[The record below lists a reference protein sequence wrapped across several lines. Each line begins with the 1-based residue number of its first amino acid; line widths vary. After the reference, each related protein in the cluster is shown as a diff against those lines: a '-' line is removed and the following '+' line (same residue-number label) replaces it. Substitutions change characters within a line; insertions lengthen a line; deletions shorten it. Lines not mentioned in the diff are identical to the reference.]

1 MAAIGLTFLVFI
13 WLGIS
18 FFNSHNYLEASVS
31 WVAALVWYLILCATY
46 YRKHDK

>member
-1 MAAIGLTFLVFI
+1 MAALGLTFLVFI

-18 FFNSHNYLEASVS
+18 AYNSQRFLEASVS
-31 WVAALVWYLILCATY
+31 WVAAVVWYVILYVAY